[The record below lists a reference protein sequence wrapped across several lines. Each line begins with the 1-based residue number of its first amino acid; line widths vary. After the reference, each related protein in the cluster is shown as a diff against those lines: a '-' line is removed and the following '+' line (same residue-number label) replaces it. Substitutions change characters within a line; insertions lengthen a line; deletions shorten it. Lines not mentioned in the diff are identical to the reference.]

1 MGIPI
6 SCNTKIVNENPFFS
20 VSTRERIFCFSTKT
34 QYMLFRI
41 NLNTIYS
48 VFRVDFS
55 FLSDTIDT
63 RF

>member
-1 MGIPI
+1 MGTPI
-6 SCNTKIVNENPFFS
+6 SCNTEIVNKNPFFS
-20 VSTRERIFCFSTKT
+20 GNARERIFLFSKKT
-34 QYMLFRI
+34 QYMLFII

>member
-1 MGIPI
+1 MGTPI
-6 SCNTKIVNENPFFS
+6 SCNTEIVNENPFFS
-20 VSTRERIFCFSTKT
+20 GNARERIFCSTQKT

-41 NLNTIYS
+41 NLNTIYC